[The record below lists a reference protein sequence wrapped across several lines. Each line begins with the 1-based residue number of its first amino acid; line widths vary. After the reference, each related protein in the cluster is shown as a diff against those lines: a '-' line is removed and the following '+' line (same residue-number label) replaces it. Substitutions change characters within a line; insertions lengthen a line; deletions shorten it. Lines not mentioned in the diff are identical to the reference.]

1 MYFVSLYAT
10 WQHGLLGHLWQLHHC
25 VFSDSLLSCVGG
37 DRGHRRLIPVKL
49 WNDEKYSNPHYNSL
63 LPMSVHARETRY
75 TLNKEFVSYLRTYS
89 GREMQ
94 FTPHT
99 RTVSDV
105 HTSLYN
111 IRTLLCSRL
120 RSRNS
125 CIATEYV

>member
-1 MYFVSLYAT
+1 MYRVPRGA
-10 WQHGLLGHLWQLHHC
+10 
-25 VFSDSLLSCVGG
+25 
-37 DRGHRRLIPVKL
+37 RGHRGLIPVKL
-49 WNDEKYSNPHYNSL
+49 WNDEKYSNSNHNSL

-99 RTVSDV
+99 CTVSDV

-111 IRTLLCSRL
+111 IRYC
-120 RSRNS
+120 
-125 CIATEYV
+125 AVD